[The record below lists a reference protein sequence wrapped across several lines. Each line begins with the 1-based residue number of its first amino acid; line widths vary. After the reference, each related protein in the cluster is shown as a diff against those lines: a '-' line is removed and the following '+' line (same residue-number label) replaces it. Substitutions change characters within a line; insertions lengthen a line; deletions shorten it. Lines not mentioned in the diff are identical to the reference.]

1 MVPAGNKAKCLSSV
15 NHTTK
20 TIHHHHHHHHTSLLS
35 NVFNINESVDELN
48 MDLEKVD
55 KWAFQWKNQFN
66 LDFPKQEKEVIFSRK
81 LKNCFYFSLTFDNN
95 KISKCSRQKHLGVVL
110 DPKLDFSIYVE

>member
-1 MVPAGNKAKCLSSV
+1 
-15 NHTTK
+15 
-20 TIHHHHHHHHTSLLS
+20 
-35 NVFNINESVDELN
+35 

-66 LDFPKQEKEVIFSRK
+66 LEPPKQAKVVIFSRK
-81 LKNCFYFSLTFDNN
+81 MNIVFILHSLTFDNN
-95 KISKCSRQKHLGVVL
+95 KISKCSHQKQLGVVL

>member
-1 MVPAGNKAKCLSSV
+1 
-15 NHTTK
+15 
-20 TIHHHHHHHHTSLLS
+20 
-35 NVFNINESVDELN
+35 

-66 LDFPKQEKEVIFSRK
+66 LEPPKQAKVVIFSRK
-81 LKNCFYFSLTFDNN
+81 MKNCFYFSLTFDNN
-95 KISKCSRQKHLGVVL
+95 KISKCSHQKHLGVVL